1 MSIRRDWSSPERTQ
15 AQDISSKALSS
26 SWRLSFLESR
36 LMPRRR
42 HVSASRNLTL
52 RERLNPGRAGVH
64 ALTLAMVVVSL
75 WMMVS
80 FVGQIM
86 TGAQLEQRREAL
98 LAENARI
105 EATNRA
111 LLSQIAREQL
121 GLAAEGDTVV
131 LPTFEDRPANQA
143 TPTPAPIPTPVPQLN
158 WRAWV
163 QALSAAPGAP

>member
-1 MSIRRDWSSPERTQ
+1 
-15 AQDISSKALSS
+15 
-26 SWRLSFLESR
+26 
-36 LMPRRR
+36 MPRRR

-64 ALTLAMVVVSL
+64 ALTLAMVVLSL
-75 WMMVS
+75 WMMAS

-111 LLSQIAREQL
+111 LLSQVEYAESPAYAEQIAREQL

-131 LPTFEDRPANQA
+131 LPTFEDRPAN
-143 TPTPAPIPTPVPQLN
+143 PAPLTPVPIPAPAPQLN
-158 WRAWV
+158 WRAWI

>member
-1 MSIRRDWSSPERTQ
+1 
-15 AQDISSKALSS
+15 
-26 SWRLSFLESR
+26 
-36 LMPRRR
+36 
-42 HVSASRNLTL
+42 
-52 RERLNPGRAGVH
+52 
-64 ALTLAMVVVSL
+64 MVVLSL
-75 WMMVS
+75 WMMAS

-111 LLSQIAREQL
+111 LLSQVEYAESPAYAEQIAREQL

-131 LPTFEDRPANQA
+131 LPTFEDRPAN
-143 TPTPAPIPTPVPQLN
+143 PAPLTPVPIPAPAPQLN